1 MKDGETN
8 KIKEVMQEKQNE
20 FSKFLTVD
28 LIKIAQKI
36 IWKKS
41 KKGENYKIGVIYKD
55 KSEKKRENS

>member
-36 IWKKS
+36 I
-41 KKGENYKIGVIYKD
+41 
-55 KSEKKRENS
+55 